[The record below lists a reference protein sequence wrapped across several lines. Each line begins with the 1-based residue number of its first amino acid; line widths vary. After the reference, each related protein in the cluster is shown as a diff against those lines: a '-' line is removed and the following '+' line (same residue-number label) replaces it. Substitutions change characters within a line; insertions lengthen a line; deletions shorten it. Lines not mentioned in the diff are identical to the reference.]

1 MSENSLE
8 VTITLS
14 APDLKDEQLQDAVQN
29 LQLEANEVEGVKEAS
44 LIAVEEAPEGAKS
57 VGGFLLDKFKALVQP
72 KKLLNLVKTLA
83 NRLIGNQ
90 TIEFKI
96 EKKDKKGKSTKL
108 EFKISKPEDLE
119 KITPQVNKLLED

>member
-29 LQLEANEVEGVKEAS
+29 LQLEANEVEGVEEAN
-44 LIAVEEAPEGAKS
+44 LIAVEEALEGAKS
-57 VGGFLLDKFKALVQP
+57 LGGFLLDKFKALVQP

-83 NRLIGNQ
+83 NCLIGNQ
-90 TIEFKI
+90 TIEFKS
-96 EKKDKKGKSTKL
+96 DYL
-108 EFKISKPEDLE
+108 R
-119 KITPQVNKLLED
+119 NY